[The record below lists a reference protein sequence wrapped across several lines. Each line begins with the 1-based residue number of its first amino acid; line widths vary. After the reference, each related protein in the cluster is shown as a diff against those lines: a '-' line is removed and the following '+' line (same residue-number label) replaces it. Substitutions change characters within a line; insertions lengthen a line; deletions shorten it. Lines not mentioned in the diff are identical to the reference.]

1 MYEMMDKQ
9 KNKRESSANNT
20 GIPNAMK
27 EKFEQ
32 RSGISFDDVRV
43 HYNSS
48 KPVQFQALAYTQGN
62 QIYVGPGQEK
72 HLAHELGH
80 IVQQKQG
87 IVKPTGYLNGI
98 PLNNDPALEQDAD
111 KISSTPQPLA
121 VPSDSHAFLSDPTP
135 TDSSQPRIV
144 QAFSAQWDGEII
156 QNIQLDRP
164 PISELNERVLFPNW
178 PLSSSHTTAFV
189 VIRRE
194 LELRLRGKSFYQ
206 ALYEIQQMTLN
217 IRNLPG
223 YRDMPTE
230 PNPDPNYDHSDDKP
244 RVDQQINEIVN
255 GINELLAGVNV
266 ATAPAPFSQTNRDII
281 IEGYA
286 KRYFICRNSIYY
298 TFHLYGNGGGANHE
312 ANSIASLE
320 SVLDVADDA
329 DLRNNTTLNQ
339 ACEYAV
345 ALLDNK
351 HVDDENDENYEDM
364 TPIAQQHFLSIA
376 SFFQA
381 QGKNRLSNI
390 FSQVAQDPELMEEI
404 IEKYDTTDGADY
416 QPKEDEE
423 MGEYMEEDGA
433 YE

>member
-1 MYEMMDKQ
+1 MYEMMDKP

-98 PLNNDPALEQDAD
+98 PLNNDPALEEDAD
-111 KISSTPQPLA
+111 KISSTPHPSA

-135 TDSSQPRIV
+135 ADFSQPRIV
-144 QAFSAQWDGEII
+144 QAFSAQWDGEVI
-156 QNIQLDRP
+156 QNIQFDRP
-164 PISELNERVLFPNW
+164 PISELNERELFPNW
-178 PLSSSHTTAFV
+178 VSQLSSSHTTAFV

-194 LELRLRGKSFYQ
+194 LELRLLGKSFYQ
-206 ALYEIQQMTLN
+206 ALDVIRQMTLN
-217 IRNLPG
+217 IQNLPG
-223 YRDMPTE
+223 YLNMPIG
-230 PNPDPNYDHSDDKP
+230 PNPDPNPTVNHFDDKP
-244 RVDQQINEIVN
+244 RVDQQIYDIVN
-255 GINELLAGVNV
+255 GINELAN
-266 ATAPAPFSQTNRDII
+266 APAPFSQTNRNII

-312 ANSIASLE
+312 AKSIASLE
-320 SVLDVADDA
+320 SVPDVAADA
-329 DLRNNTTLNQ
+329 DLREDATLKQ
-339 ACEYAV
+339 AYQHAV
-345 ALLDNK
+345 SLLDTNY
-351 HVDDENDENYEDM
+351 VEEVLDEYK
-364 TPIAQQHFLSIA
+364 TVVAQQHFLSIA

-381 QGKNRLSNI
+381 QGKNILSNI
-390 FSQVAQDPELMEEI
+390 FFQITQYPDLMKEI
-404 IEKYDTTDGADY
+404 IETYSNADGTDY
-416 QPKEDEE
+416 QPEEEEGMEEEDE
-423 MGEYMEEDGA
+423 
-433 YE
+433 